1 MKDLKRYPVIILLFG
16 LIGIFFIVNLLTP
29 TRTFSEMENRYLNQ
43 LPTFSLGA
51 MVDSSSKGYA
61 QKFEQYAN
69 DQFALRNQW
78 ISLKSRC
85 EALLGKLENNGIVYG
100 EKRYLF
106 EKFRT
111 YDEQRLEKN
120 LGYLEDFAALNPDVN
135 KFVMIVPSSYNIL
148 SDLAP
153 TGLGNIDQIPLIQ
166 GINDR
171 LTLSGYTGVD
181 VAANLLAHAGED
193 IYYRTDHHWTT
204 QGAWYGYERFM
215 HTLGL
220 AAIVPDQSLAH
231 SAEGFWGTYYS
242 KAKKFDAIP
251 DVINWYDLPVNSVT
265 IDGAEFDSMYDM
277 EALDTRD
284 KYALFLHA
292 NNGVTVIKN
301 DSVPEGSIMVI
312 KDSYANC
319 FVPFLTQNYHK
330 VVVVD
335 LRSLPKGVNELVK
348 SEQIRDVL
356 VLYSFS
362 NLSSDANLPRIRY

>member
-220 AAIVPDQSLAH
+220 AAIIPDQSLVH